1 MLTCLGKLC
10 LNAKTNTIQKEQLLL
25 WRWTVVIYRLHHI
38 PHSFTAA
45 QPATA
50 AIWYRP
56 KQPQRFSVQLR
67 TPLSGRF
74 YLATAGNRSEIHVF
88 HQHVHFFCEFRHFD
102 AGSVEIFR
110 SQHQVATTA
119 VFKTYFF
126 VFVVALFSIHITYF
140 IVGLVIRGIYW
151 Q

>member
-10 LNAKTNTIQKEQLLL
+10 LTAKTNTFQKEQLLF
-25 WRWTVVIYRLHHI
+25 WRWTVVICSLHHI

-67 TPLSGRF
+67 TPLCGRF
-74 YLATAGNRSEIHVF
+74 QLATAGNRSEIQVF
-88 HQHVHFFCEFRHFD
+88 HQHVHFFCTFRHFD
-102 AGSVEIFR
+102 TGSVEIFE
-110 SQHQVATTA
+110 A
-119 VFKTYFF
+119 
-126 VFVVALFSIHITYF
+126 SIKWPQLQFLRLTFLYLWLHYLVYILHI
-140 IVGLVIRGIYW
+140 L
-151 Q
+151 